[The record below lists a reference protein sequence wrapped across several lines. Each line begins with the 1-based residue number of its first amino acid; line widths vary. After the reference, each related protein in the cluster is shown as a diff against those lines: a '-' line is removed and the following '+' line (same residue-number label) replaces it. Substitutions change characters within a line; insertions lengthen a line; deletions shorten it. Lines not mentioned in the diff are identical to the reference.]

1 MDLSHKVVEDCI
13 KVVVT
18 LVTQHPTF
26 GICENLHMV
35 AEHGLENGVL
45 PLWACAAW
53 FRAVI
58 PRPCPLQ
65 LHILVW
71 HQGLQTVKGKARLH
85 TLGLPPSQRTWPTCQ
100 WADVGGS
107 WRLYLCPRSVPRDPW
122 LQCRHPTTCPLAPHV
137 HLLIHCGRSLHS
149 EDGAWWHLTNS

>member
-45 PLWACAAW
+45 PL
-53 FRAVI
+53 
-58 PRPCPLQ
+58 
-65 LHILVW
+65 
-71 HQGLQTVKGKARLH
+71 
-85 TLGLPPSQRTWPTCQ
+85 
-100 WADVGGS
+100 
-107 WRLYLCPRSVPRDPW
+107 
-122 LQCRHPTTCPLAPHV
+122 
-137 HLLIHCGRSLHS
+137 
-149 EDGAWWHLTNS
+149 